1 MKAHPLFFF
10 LLLLVSNEL
19 FAQSSSTTQKEDI
32 EAQRVGF
39 ITKELQLT
47 AQEAEEF
54 WPMYNKYRKELIPFR
69 KGRSGMLM
77 ANKVNFDTM
86 SDEELSKVI
95 DNEFDFR
102 QKELDLTRRYNAEFK
117 KVLSIKKVAK
127 LYRAEQLFKIYL
139 LKGNRLEKL
148 DNPDPPN

>member
-54 WPMYNKYRKELIPFR
+54 WPIYNKYRKELIPFR

-117 KVLSIKKVAK
+117 KVLTIKKVAK

>member
-54 WPMYNKYRKELIPFR
+54 WPIYNKYRKELIPFR

-117 KVLSIKKVAK
+117 KVLTIKKVAK

-148 DNPDPPN
+148 DNPDPAN